1 LNVGLLDGR
10 VVLVSG
16 VGPGLGRETAAAVLR
31 EGGSAVMTD
40 MFGDRVRSI
49 TQALDPGGSRALAI
63 EVDVTSPEQCAG
75 LVEKVRD
82 RFGRLDGLVNVAAM
96 DTAVG
101 GLMDDGVL
109 EDWDLSAAVNV
120 KGTLRITRTLAP
132 LMMEPPSAGSI
143 VLIASTAFIRP
154 RRTRF
159 NVAYAMTKG
168 ALATATYYLAEELGP
183 YGIRTNTIAP
193 GWKWGPVVEAYFDD
207 EAERRGVDAKVLV
220 AAMCEELSLRRMAT
234 DADVANTAVFFLS
247 DMSRAITGQ
256 IIFVDGGQVFR

>member
-1 LNVGLLDGR
+1 VGLLEGR

-31 EGGSAVMTD
+31 EGGRAVMTD
-40 MFGDRVRSI
+40 MIGDRVRLIGSE
-49 TQALDPGGSRALAI
+49 LDPGGTRSLIVEA
-63 EVDVTSPEQCAG
+63 DVTSEQQCAD
-75 LVEKVRD
+75 LASKVRE
-82 RFGRLDGLVNVAAM
+82 RFGRLDGLVNVAAL

-101 GLMDDGVL
+101 GLMDEGIL
-109 EDWDLSAAVNV
+109 EDWDVSAAVNV
-120 KGTLRITRTLAP
+120 KGTLRMTRSLVP

-143 VLIASTAFIRP
+143 VLIASTAFLRP

-183 YGIRTNTIAP
+183 NGIRTNTIAP
-193 GWKWGPVVEAYFDD
+193 GWKWGPVVEAYFEG
-207 EAERRGVDAKVLV
+207 EAERRGVDPKSLV
-220 AAMCEELSLRRMAT
+220 DAMCEELSLRRMAT

-256 IIFVDGGQVFR
+256 IIFVDGGQIFR